1 MIFIFEYING
11 IKVKKKN
18 WFDCFMYMWR
28 GLNGDICCIVSLKVF
43 FIFCIKKIVWMI
55 LKYVDLIDLK
65 NVILYVYFVLWI

>member
-28 GLNGDICCIVSLKVF
+28 GLNGDICCIVS
-43 FIFCIKKIVWMI
+43 
-55 LKYVDLIDLK
+55 
-65 NVILYVYFVLWI
+65 